1 MSMYSAS
8 IPQMSKLLTGMSS
21 WLDKAVAHATAKK
34 LDPNVF
40 ASERL
45 IADMY
50 PLARQVQ
57 SAADAAKFAGAR
69 LSGKE
74 APKNPDTETT
84 IDELKARI
92 ASTVAFLATVT
103 EADFKDADKRIVP
116 LSFMPGKGLKAADYL
131 NEMAMPNFYFHL
143 TTAYNILRRNG
154 VDIGKM
160 DFMVSMNLIDV

>member
-1 MSMYSAS
+1 MYSAS

>member
-1 MSMYSAS
+1 MSMYTAS
-8 IPQMSKLLTGMSS
+8 IPQMSKLLTAMNG

-57 SAADAAKFAGAR
+57 SACDSAKFIGAR

-92 ASTVAFLATVT
+92 ASTLAFLSTVT

-131 NEMAMPNFYFHL
+131 NELQLPNFYFHL

-154 VDIGKM
+154 VDIGKTDYM
-160 DFMVSMNLIDV
+160 GRLNLIDV